1 LEHEVVLAII
11 VVSIVSGVWAVAI
24 APVDRDWTFFFLG
37 LLLGPVGVLG
47 AAVAQPR
54 PKTSQA
60 QPDRRTK

>member
-1 LEHEVVLAII
+1 MVVLLII
-11 VVSIVSGVWAVAI
+11 VASMVCGGWAIVV

-54 PKTSQA
+54 PKTPQA